1 MKKHTN
7 GYFDL
12 LDLLN
17 NYPEF
22 TSLED
27 NPCDVV
33 ITSFGKNIWEQWAQ
47 TETANMSELDRQI
60 EQKYYRS
67 LYKNKRKEAKR
78 VAEPEVETEKIRI
91 EFNTSKKNSG
101 NSALGQKINYN
112 YSHLRYAIEGTE
124 TLRQAASMLGIHLP
138 QLRKLIIEFGLDKE
152 VAV

>member
-17 NYPEF
+17 KYPEF
-22 TSLED
+22 SSIED
-27 NPCDVV
+27 NPCDVA
-33 ITSFGKNIWEQWAQ
+33 ITSFGKYIWEQWGQ
-47 TETANMSELDRQI
+47 SETANMSELDRQI
-60 EQKYYRS
+60 EQEYYRS
-67 LYKNKRKEAKR
+67 LYKKNKTGVKR
-78 VAEPEVETEKIRI
+78 FAEPETEKIRI
-91 EFNTSKKNSG
+91 EFNASKKASG

-124 TLRQAASMLGIHLP
+124 TLRQAASMLGIPLP

-152 VAV
+152 VVV

>member
-17 NYPEF
+17 KHPEF
-22 TSLED
+22 SSIED
-27 NPCDVV
+27 NPCDVA
-33 ITSFGKNIWEQWAQ
+33 ITSFGKYIWEQWAQ

-60 EQKYYRS
+60 EREYYRS
-67 LYKNKRKEAKR
+67 LYKDKQKEAKR
-78 VAEPEVETEKIRI
+78 VSVPEVETEKIRI
-91 EFNTSKKNSG
+91 EFNTNKKNSG

-124 TLRQAASMLGIHLP
+124 TLRQAASMLGIPLP

>member
-17 NYPEF
+17 KHPEF
-22 TSLED
+22 SSIED
-27 NPCDVV
+27 NPCDVA
-33 ITSFGKNIWEQWAQ
+33 ITSFGKYIWEQWAQ
-47 TETANMSELDRQI
+47 TETANMSEIDRQI
-60 EQKYYRS
+60 EQEY
-67 LYKNKRKEAKR
+67 YKNLHKKKSKKAKR

-91 EFNTSKKNSG
+91 EFNTNKKNSG

-124 TLRQAASMLGIHLP
+124 TLRQAASMLGIPLP

>member
-17 NYPEF
+17 KHPEF
-22 TSLED
+22 SSIED
-27 NPCDVV
+27 NPCDVA
-33 ITSFGKNIWEQWAQ
+33 ITSFGKYIWEQWGQ

-60 EQKYYRS
+60 EQEYYKS
-67 LYKNKRKEAKR
+67 LYKNKQKEAKR

-91 EFNTSKKNSG
+91 EFNTRKKNSG

-124 TLRQAASMLGIHLP
+124 TLRQAASMLGIPLP